1 VWIEK
6 PRTAVS
12 GAGSGGGPGG
22 AVREALRRPALQP
35 LEAGTSG
42 VRGGRTLSQARAVSR
57 RWTLGTLLA
66 MAWAMASCASWH
78 AQYLKGA
85 VNHATMEAVE
95 KHLGRPHAT
104 WELHTGES
112 LWTYQSGVPSG
123 ADAGGLTIVGPDW
136 VLGRRSNCSQYVL
149 LFDQQKILR
158 AWMQQPCQPQRE
170 MSRVPAAPRA
180 AAPSPAEVGPRHTPD
195 KPSPPR

>member
-1 VWIEK
+1 VTVRQPTLRHPEA
-6 PRTAVS
+6 RVS
-12 GAGSGGGPGG
+12 D
-22 AVREALRRPALQP
+22 
-35 LEAGTSG
+35 
-42 VRGGRTLSQARAVSR
+42 VRGGRALSQGRTVGR
-57 RWTLGTLLA
+57 RWMLGIL
-66 MAWAMASCASWH
+66 MATALAMASCASWH

-95 KHLGRPHAT
+95 KHLGLPHAT

-123 ADAGGLTIVGPDW
+123 TDAGGLTIVGPDW

-170 MSRVPAAPRA
+170 MSRVPAAPQA
-180 AAPSPAEVGPRHTPD
+180 PAPSPAEADPRPMPD
-195 KPSPPR
+195 KPPPPR